1 MAPTRPCPEDG
12 CMSTTPEDVPE
23 SSRPVVKP
31 WLRRGARTVGLILLF
46 FVAWVWVRG
55 MADPY
60 GYLSI
65 DPGVIFAAALVAAGV
80 LLLRGQQPVYE
91 DADTMVVEPKQRSPL
106 GALTL
111 SIAFLVVGLMILLGN
126 LGVADITIGE
136 MAAAGLFV
144 VGIGLLV
151 GVWWG
156 RSRLLIVVG
165 VAMVPIVVAG
175 GFMHF
180 PLRGSLGDRWID
192 SRSIDN
198 VDLNHEMLLG
208 SLHMNLAGLRSFEG
222 ERQLNISMAAGQATI
237 FIPAK
242 IGLKIAGHIE
252 WGNASI
258 GHGRQSGDDLVLANE
273 LEGKPDAGHLTIN
286 FTGGIASLYVERIT
300 YAQLHGPLPGGPDEP
315 RSRPTREALR
325 EQRAK
330 ERPREL
336 RAERRK
342 ERRAEERRDERRRR
356 RRAEASN

>member
-1 MAPTRPCPEDG
+1 
-12 CMSTTPEDVPE
+12 MSTTPEDVPE
-23 SSRPVVKP
+23 SSSPVVKP

-136 MAAAGLFV
+136 MTAAGLFV

-156 RSRLLIVVG
+156 RSMLLIVVG
-165 VAMVPIVVAG
+165 IAMVPIVVAG

-180 PLRGSLGDRWID
+180 PLRGSLGDRWIH

-198 VDLNHEMLLG
+198 VASRHELLLG
-208 SLHMNLAGLRSFEG
+208 SLHMNLADLRSFEG
-222 ERQLNISMAAGQATI
+222 ERQIDISMAAGQTTI

-242 IGLKIAGHIE
+242 IGLTIAGHIE

-273 LEGKPDAGHLTIN
+273 LAGEPGKGHLTIN

-300 YAQLHGPLPGGPDEP
+300 HAQRHGPLP
-315 RSRPTREALR
+315 TREVLR

-330 ERPREL
+330 ERRREL

-342 ERRAEERRDERRRR
+342 DRRAEARRDEQRRR

>member
-1 MAPTRPCPEDG
+1 
-12 CMSTTPEDVPE
+12 MSTTPEDVPE
-23 SSRPVVKP
+23 SSGPDARP

-91 DADTMVVEPKQRSPL
+91 DADAAVVEPKQRSPL

-126 LGVADITIGE
+126 LGVADIMIGE

-165 VAMVPIVVAG
+165 IAMVPIVVAG
-175 GFMHF
+175 GFIHF
-180 PLRGSLGDRWID
+180 PLRGSLGDRWIH

-198 VDLNHEMLLG
+198 VAARHEMLLG
-208 SLHMNLAGLRSFEG
+208 SLHMNLADLRSFEG
-222 ERQLNISMAAGQATI
+222 ERHIDISMAAGQATI
-237 FIPAK
+237 FIPAR
-242 IGLKIAGHIE
+242 IGLTIAGHIE

-258 GHGRQSGDDLVLANE
+258 GHGRQTGDDLVLANE

-300 YAQLHGPLPGGPDEP
+300 QAQLHGPLP
-315 RSRPTREALR
+315 TREVLR
-325 EQRAK
+325 EQ
-330 ERPREL
+330 ERRRDL

-342 ERRAEERRDERRRR
+342 ERRAEDRRDDRRRR
-356 RRAEASN
+356 RRAETSN

>member
-1 MAPTRPCPEDG
+1 MA
-12 CMSTTPEDVPE
+12 TTPEDVPE
-23 SSRPVVKP
+23 SSSPDVKP

-65 DPGVIFAAALVAAGV
+65 DPGVIFAAGLVAAGV

-165 VAMVPIVVAG
+165 IAMVPIVVAG

-180 PLRGSLGDRWID
+180 PLRGSLGDRWLHA
-192 SRSIDN
+192 RSIDN
-198 VDLNHEMLLG
+198 IPVRHEMLLG
-208 SLHMNLAGLRSFEG
+208 SLYMDLADLQSFEG
-222 ERQLNISMAAGQATI
+222 EREIDISMAAGQATI

-242 IGLKIAGHIE
+242 IGLTIGGHIE

-273 LEGKPDAGHLTIN
+273 LEGRPDAGHLTIN
-286 FTGGIASLYVERIT
+286 FTGGIASLYIERIT
-300 YAQLHGPLPGGPDEP
+300 HAQRHGPLP
-315 RSRPTREALR
+315 TREVLR
-325 EQRAK
+325 EQ
-330 ERPREL
+330 ERRREL
-336 RAERRK
+336 RADRRK

-356 RRAEASN
+356 RRAETSN

>member
-1 MAPTRPCPEDG
+1 MARMLLSPEDG
-12 CMSTTPEDVPE
+12 SMSTTPDPVTDPASPGQGQAI
-23 SSRPVVKP
+23 SSRP

-65 DPGVIFAAALVAAGV
+65 DPGVIFAAALVGAGV
-80 LLLRGQQPVYE
+80 LLLRGQQPVYD
-91 DADTMVVEPKQRSPL
+91 DAEATVVEPKQRSPL

-126 LGVADITIGE
+126 LGIADITIGE

-144 VGIGLLV
+144 VGMGLLV

-165 VAMVPIVVAG
+165 VAMVPLVVAG

-180 PLRGSLGDRWID
+180 PLRGSLGDRWIH

-198 VDLNHEMLLG
+198 VASRHELLLG
-208 SLHMNLAGLRSFEG
+208 SLHMNLADLRSFEG
-222 ERQLNISMAAGQATI
+222 EREIDISMAAGQTTI

-242 IGLKIAGHIE
+242 IGLTIAGHIE

-258 GHGRQSGDDLVLANE
+258 GHGRQAGDDLVLANE
-273 LEGKPDAGHLTIN
+273 LDGKPGAGHLTIN

-300 YAQLHGPLPGGPDEP
+300 HAQLYGPLRPPDA
-315 RSRPTREALR
+315 RR
-325 EQRAK
+325 EQRVEA
-330 ERPREL
+330 RT
-336 RAERRK
+336 ERRK
-342 ERRAEERRDERRRR
+342 ERRPEERRDQQGRRG
-356 RRAEASN
+356 RAETSD